1 MDWSYIMDL
10 DDLRKKIDDVDARIV
25 ELLNERYATVQEIG
39 RFKRRNMRAVYVPE
53 REKMVFEKVA
63 ALNKG
68 PMNPQTLRAIY
79 REIMSGALA
88 LEHPLT
94 VAYLGPEG
102 TFSHIAAVSKF
113 GHSVAYL
120 AQNTIDD
127 IFNAVS
133 DGAADYGCVPIENSS
148 EGAVNLTLDIFTRA
162 NVQICS
168 EINLRVHQSL
178 LAKCEMDEIR
188 TLYSHAQS
196 LAQCRTWISEN
207 LPDVEIHECVS
218 NARAASLAARE
229 PGAAAI
235 ANVFN
240 CEIYGLKALSENIE
254 DNPHNTTRFLVI
266 GSQTPK
272 RTGCDKTSLCFAL
285 KDRVGVLFD
294 ALLPFKEEGIT
305 LSMIES
311 RPSKIQN
318 WEYYFFIDLLG
329 HQDDENVAR
338 ALDKLRPMTQAMRVL
353 GSYPRG
359 EEAK

>member
-1 MDWSYIMDL
+1 MTL
-10 DDLRKKIDDVDARIV
+10 DDLRKKIDEVDARIV
-25 ELLNERYATVQEIG
+25 QLLNERYTTVLEIG
-39 RFKRRNMRAVYVPE
+39 KYKRNNMKAVFVPE
-53 REKMVFEKVA
+53 REKIVFEKVA

-68 PMNPQTLRAIY
+68 PMTPATLRAVY

-88 LEHPLT
+88 LEHPMS

-120 AQNTIDD
+120 PQNTIDD
-127 IFNAVS
+127 IFTAVS
-133 DGAADYGCVPIENSS
+133 NLHADYGCVPIENSS
-148 EGAVNLTLDIFTRA
+148 EGAVNLTLDIFTQSK
-162 NVQICS
+162 VQICS

-178 LAKCEMDEIR
+178 LAKCSLDEVR

-196 LAQCRTWISEN
+196 LAQCRSWINDN

-218 NARAASLAARE
+218 NAKAASIAARE
-229 PGAAAI
+229 PHAAAI

-240 CEIYGLKALSENIE
+240 SEIYGLKVLSENIE

-272 RTGCDKTSLCFAL
+272 RTGCDKTSICFAL

-294 ALLPFKEEGIT
+294 ALHPFKEENIT

-311 RPSKIQN
+311 RPSRLQN
-318 WEYYFFIDLLG
+318 WEYFFFIDLHG
-329 HQDDENVAR
+329 HQEDENVAR
-338 ALDKLRPMTQAMRVL
+338 ALNKLRPMTQALRIL

-359 EEAK
+359 DEAK

>member
-1 MDWSYIMDL
+1 MDL
-10 DDLRKKIDDVDARIV
+10 DELRKKIDEVDARIV

-39 RFKRRNMRAVYVPE
+39 KYKRSNLKAVYVPE
-53 REKMVFEKVA
+53 REKIVFEKVA
-63 ALNKG
+63 ALNHG

-88 LEHPLT
+88 LEHPLS

-127 IFNAVS
+127 IFGVVS
-133 DGAADYGCVPIENSS
+133 SGTADYGCVPIENSS
-148 EGAVNLTLDIFTRA
+148 EGAVNLSLDAFVRS
-162 NVQICS
+162 NVQICT

-178 LAKCEMDEIR
+178 LAKCDIGEIR
-188 TLYSHAQS
+188 NLYSHAQS
-196 LAQCRTWISEN
+196 LAQCRSWINEN

-218 NARAASLAARE
+218 NARAASIAAHE
-229 PGAAAI
+229 PHAAAI

-240 CEIYGLKALSENIE
+240 SEIYGLKVLAENIE

-272 RTGCDKTSLCFAL
+272 RTGFDKTSICFAL

-294 ALLPFKEEGIT
+294 ALHPFKEEEIT

-311 RPSKIQN
+311 RPSRQQN

-338 ALDKLRPMTQAMRVL
+338 ALNKLRPMTQAMRIL

-359 EEAK
+359 EEPK

>member
-1 MDWSYIMDL
+1 MNL
-10 DDLRKKIDDVDARIV
+10 DDLRKKIDEVDAQIV
-25 ELLNERYATVQEIG
+25 KLLNERYVTVQEIG
-39 RFKRRNMRAVYVPE
+39 KFKRNNMKAVFVPE
-53 REKMVFEKVA
+53 REKIVFEKVA

-68 PMNPQTLRAIY
+68 PMTPDTLRAIY

-88 LEHPLT
+88 LEHPLS

-120 AQNTIDD
+120 AQNTIDG
-127 IFNAVS
+127 IFSAVS
-133 DGAADYGCVPIENSS
+133 NGAADYGCVPIENSS
-148 EGAVNLTLDIFTRA
+148 EGAVNLTLDVFTQS

-178 LAKCEMDEIR
+178 LSKCSGLEEIR
-188 TLYSHAQS
+188 SLYSHAQS
-196 LAQCRTWISEN
+196 LAQCRAWINEN
-207 LPDVEIHECVS
+207 LPNVEIHECTS
-218 NARAASLAARE
+218 NARAAAIAARE
-229 PGAAAI
+229 PKAAAI

-240 CEIYGLKALSENIE
+240 SEIYGLKVLSENIE

-272 RTGCDKTSLCFAL
+272 RTGCDKTSICFAL

-311 RPSKIQN
+311 RPSKLQN
-318 WEYYFFIDLLG
+318 WEYYFFIDLHG
-329 HQDDENVAR
+329 HQEDENVAR
-338 ALDKLRPMTQAMRVL
+338 ALAKLRPMTQALRIL

>member
-1 MDWSYIMDL
+1 MEL
-10 DDLRKKIDDVDARIV
+10 DDLRRKIDEVDARIV
-25 ELLNERYATVQEIG
+25 ALLNERYAAVQEIG
-39 RFKRRNMRAVYVPE
+39 KYKRSNMKAVYVPE
-53 REKMVFEKVA
+53 REKIVFEKVA
-63 ALNKG
+63 ALNHG
-68 PMNPQTLRAIY
+68 PMNPETLRAIY

-120 AQNTIDD
+120 SQNTIDD
-127 IFNAVS
+127 IFSSVAGGS
-133 DGAADYGCVPIENSS
+133 ADYGCVPIENSS
-148 EGAVNLTLDIFTRA
+148 EGAVNLTLDMFTRSK
-162 NVQICS
+162 VQICS

-178 LAKCEMDEIR
+178 LAKCELNQIHD
-188 TLYSHAQS
+188 LYSHAQS
-196 LAQCRTWISEN
+196 LAQCRTWVNEN
-207 LPDVEIHECVS
+207 LPDVEIHECTS
-218 NARAASLAARE
+218 NARAAAVAAKT

-240 CEIYGLKALSENIE
+240 SEIYGLQVISENIE

-266 GSQTPK
+266 GNQTPK
-272 RTGCDKTSLCFAL
+272 STGCDKTSICFAL

-294 ALLPFKEEGIT
+294 ALLPFKEENIT

-311 RPSKIQN
+311 RPSKLQN
-318 WEYYFFIDLLG
+318 WEYYFFIDLHG
-329 HQDDENVAR
+329 HQEDENVAR
-338 ALDKLRPMTQAMRVL
+338 ALEKLRPMTQAMRIL